1 LHPLNGQ
8 PYYLGI
14 FLLGAY
20 QDIMGDMH
28 NLFGRVNEVH
38 IFMDDEEPEN
48 YYVEETIP
56 GSNVSQVLSLVQY
69 NENEIIKLIK
79 KTVDQRIKEGVIKP
93 SEGVRLLDTYELGLK
108 DYTYLQ
114 FKNGKVNNQ

>member
-1 LHPLNGQ
+1 
-8 PYYLGI
+8 
-14 FLLGAY
+14 
-20 QDIMGDMH
+20 MGK
-28 NLFGRVNEVH
+28 LFGRVNEVH
-38 IFMDDEEPEN
+38 NFMDDEEPEN

-93 SEGVRLLDTYELGLK
+93 SEGVRLLDAYELGLK

-114 FKNGKVNNQ
+114 FKNGKVNNR